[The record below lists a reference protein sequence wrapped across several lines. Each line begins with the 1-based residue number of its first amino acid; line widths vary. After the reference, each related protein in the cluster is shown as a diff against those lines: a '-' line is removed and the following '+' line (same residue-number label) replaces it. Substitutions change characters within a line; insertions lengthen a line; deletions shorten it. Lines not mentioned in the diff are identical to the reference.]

1 VKVVIVIPAYNEA
14 LTIRNVVQRAL
25 ACGPAVVVVDDGSSD
40 ETTKAVADLPAVCLR
55 HQVNRGKAAALAT
68 GFAWALANGAE
79 AIVTLDADGQH
90 RPEDIP
96 PLLAVASQ
104 YPGRLVIAARLTG
117 REAYP
122 RARYFANRFA
132 DFWIAWAAGC
142 PLVDSQCGQRVYPAA
157 LLRKV
162 IGLCERSGGFTFE
175 SDVVIRASRLG
186 FPPIA
191 MPIAAIHLSHGRAS
205 HFRPGRDITR
215 IVMMVAAHLL
225 RTGFNPRGLWRSLRE
240 SPAVVDAGGS
250 LHRSVRRS
258 GKRMSPTLE

>member
-1 VKVVIVIPAYNEA
+1 VKAVIVIPAYNEV

-25 ACGPAVVVVDDGSSD
+25 ACGPAVVVVDDGSRD
-40 ETTKAVADLPAVCLR
+40 GTANAVADLPAICLG
-55 HQVNRGKAAALAT
+55 HEFNRGKAAALAT

-79 AIVTLDADGQH
+79 AVVTLDADGQH
-90 RPEDIP
+90 RPEDIL

-104 YPGRLVIAARLTG
+104 HPRRLVIAARLMG
-117 REAYP
+117 REDYP

-142 PLVDSQCGQRVYPAA
+142 PLVDSQCGQRVYPAE
-157 LLRKV
+157 LLREA

-175 SDVVIRASRLG
+175 SYVVIRASRLG

-205 HFRPGRDITR
+205 HFRPVRDITR
-215 IVMMVAAHLL
+215 IVIMVAGHLL
-225 RTGFNPRGLWRSLRE
+225 RAGLNPRGLWRSLRA
-240 SPAVVDAGGS
+240 SPAIVDVAQS
-250 LHRSVRRS
+250 LRRPVRRS
-258 GKRMSPTLE
+258 GKQMSPTLD